1 MINVIGHIS
10 FITPLFVGLILY
22 GIRVPK
28 RKYYWVTISISY
40 FFMIAFFIIV
50 MNNVVL
56 LAYKENLN
64 NDLIL
69 TIRVF
74 FAFLAYVFL
83 FITSI
88 LTYKTNF
95 FIYFY
100 LVTCSYT
107 TQHLSRTCVNIIE
120 LLLPNNKYYF
130 DIIYCLICW
139 TIVYPACYLIFENKQ
154 KNNELTISNKY
165 QLVIGSIPITFCI
178 FLNSFGSAKIESNIA
193 KLIFDIFVL
202 TTTFLSLFLEY
213 LMTRGKNVE
222 QENIKIKKM
231 LNEQKEQYLFEKQ
244 LIDLVNTKAHDL
256 KYQMND
262 NGMYSLETIKNTK
275 RLIGDYDASYNT
287 GLSPLDIIL
296 TKKSRECNRHQITLT
311 CMVNGECLLFIE
323 EIDLYS
329 LFGNIIDNAIEASR
343 KIEDKNERS
352 ITLTVVKK
360 EGFVLIHESNYYV
373 GNLNMENNIP
383 ITTKKDTD
391 YHGYGIKSIKL
402 ICDKY
407 EGSFKITLDKNIFN
421 LDIIFPI
428 NN

>member
-1 MINVIGHIS
+1 
-10 FITPLFVGLILY
+10 
-22 GIRVPK
+22 
-28 RKYYWVTISISY
+28 
-40 FFMIAFFIIV
+40 
-50 MNNVVL
+50 
-56 LAYKENLN
+56 
-64 NDLIL
+64 
-69 TIRVF
+69 
-74 FAFLAYVFL
+74 
-83 FITSI
+83 
-88 LTYKTNF
+88 
-95 FIYFY
+95 
-100 LVTCSYT
+100 
-107 TQHLSRTCVNIIE
+107 
-120 LLLPNNKYYF
+120 
-130 DIIYCLICW
+130 
-139 TIVYPACYLIFENKQ
+139 
-154 KNNELTISNKY
+154 
-165 QLVIGSIPITFCI
+165 
-178 FLNSFGSAKIESNIA
+178 
-193 KLIFDIFVL
+193 
-202 TTTFLSLFLEY
+202 
-213 LMTRGKNVE
+213 
-222 QENIKIKKM
+222 M

-262 NGMYSLETIKNTK
+262 NGMYSQETIKNTK

-373 GNLNMENNIP
+373 GKLNMENNIP
-383 ITTKKDTD
+383 ITTKKNTD

-407 EGSFKITLDKNIFN
+407 EGNFKITLDHNIFN